1 MKGLVKII
9 MDDRKIVTHIKIG
22 ETSKCAHA
30 WSFFVDNKKVH
41 GFFSPLSLYVLYHST
56 YNSEYKME
64 ELAKSSVEV
73 FSILRNWKKKTCKI
87 KGKSYII
94 FEPSLLIPKDLIEEA
109 LILKELLGENNEV

>member
-9 MDDRKIVTHIKIG
+9 MDDRKIVTHIEIG
-22 ETSKCAHA
+22 ETSKCIHA

-41 GFFSPLSLYVLYHST
+41 GFFSSLSLYALYHST

-64 ELAKSSVEV
+64 ELAKGSVEV
-73 FSILRNWKKKTCKI
+73 LSIFWKKKTCKI

-109 LILKELLGENNEV
+109 LILKELLGENDEV